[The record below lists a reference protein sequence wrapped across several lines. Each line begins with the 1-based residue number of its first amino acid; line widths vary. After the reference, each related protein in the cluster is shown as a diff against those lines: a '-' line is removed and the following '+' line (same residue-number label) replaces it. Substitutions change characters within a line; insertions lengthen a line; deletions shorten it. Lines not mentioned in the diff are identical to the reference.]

1 MAKRPT
7 EDEMARALKASGM
20 GWDSE
25 RGEWI
30 TPKDAVA
37 KRAYGGLGEEGLR
50 RRGEL
55 KDRTKAGAT
64 PGESTRFTDKRI
76 KVRDAKMAA
85 ISKFAK
91 SKKMS
96 K

>member
-1 MAKRPT
+1 MANRPT
-7 EDEMARALKASGM
+7 EDEMSRALLASGKK
-20 GWDSE
+20 WDSV

-30 TPKDAVA
+30 TPKDAMA
-37 KRAYGGLGEEGLR
+37 KKAYGGLGEEGLR

-64 PGESTRFTDKRI
+64 PGESTRFTDKRT

-85 ISKFAK
+85 IKKFSKNRGK
-91 SKKMS
+91 
-96 K
+96 